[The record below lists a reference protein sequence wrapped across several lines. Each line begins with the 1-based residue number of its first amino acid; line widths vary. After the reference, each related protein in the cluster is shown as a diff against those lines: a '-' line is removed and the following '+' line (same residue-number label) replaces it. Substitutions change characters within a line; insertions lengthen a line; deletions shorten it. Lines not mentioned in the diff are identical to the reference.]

1 MPGLSYN
8 VPLLPDIW
16 HSVTHFLDRADL
28 SKLSVTSSYFLEFFR
43 PILYRHLTLN
53 FHDRCT
59 KSTLILLSTHS
70 ALARYV
76 TSFTINTPEKSR
88 RDRRDYQGM
97 QDLLIAAIGKM
108 THLHTIRMLGS
119 VFASVTE
126 ERLFLKRL
134 RECHIPV
141 CDFAFIASY
150 PPNLEGK
157 ELSEN
162 GLVLSNLTTLLWDI
176 SWNTKKESRLGL
188 NCTEPLE
195 SNFSFY
201 SDQIHGSNMEYS

>member
-16 HSVTHFLDRADL
+16 HSVTTFLDRSDL
-28 SKLSVTSSYFLEFFR
+28 SKLSITSSYFLEIFR
-43 PILYRHLTLN
+43 PILYRRLSLN
-53 FHDRCT
+53 FYDRCT

-70 ALARYV
+70 SLARYV
-76 TSFTINTPEKSR
+76 TSFTINTPEKFDGHTTR

-97 QDLLIAAIGKM
+97 QDLLTMAIGKM

-119 VFASVTE
+119 VFANIAE

-150 PPNLEGK
+150 PPNLGGK

-188 NCTEPLE
+188 NCTEAL
-195 SNFSFY
+195 
-201 SDQIHGSNMEYS
+201 GG